1 MTHKGDPKEEK
12 RPYEKPVLRVI
23 ELAAEEVLAVGCK
36 TQQTGTSGFGNGK
49 AICTFPRQCYGPG
62 S

>member
-1 MTHKGDPKEEK
+1 MKDDVNIKNTKKV
-12 RPYEKPVLRVI
+12 YEKPCLRSI

-36 TQQTGTSGFGNGK
+36 TQGSPSVGRPTCNGRP
-49 AICTFPRQCYGPG
+49 CSQRG

>member
-1 MTHKGDPKEEK
+1 MTDRDDGKKDK
-12 RPYEKPVLRVI
+12 RSYETPVLRII

-36 TQQTGTSGFGNGK
+36 TQAVGTAGFGNGK
-49 AICTFPRQCYGPG
+49 AVCTFPRQCYGAG

>member
-1 MTHKGDPKEEK
+1 MNDSDDAQREK
-12 RPYEKPVLRVI
+12 RFYEKPVLRII

-36 TQQTGTSGFGNGK
+36 TQQVGTSGFGNGK

>member
-1 MTHKGDPKEEK
+1 MPDNDDTKKTK

-36 TQQTGTSGFGNGK
+36 TQSAGTSGFGNGK
-49 AICTFPRQCYGPG
+49 TLCTFPRQCYGPG

>member
-1 MTHKGDPKEEK
+1 MKDRTKEK
-12 RPYEKPVLRVI
+12 PGRRPYEKPSLTVI

-36 TQQTGTSGFGNGK
+36 VVSGVRGFDNAGPSCALPK
-49 AICTFPRQCYGPG
+49 TCYGPG

>member
-1 MTHKGDPKEEK
+1 MHDKDDAGKDK
-12 RPYEKPVLRVI
+12 RPYEKPVLRII

-36 TQQTGTSGFGNGK
+36 TQNIGTRGSGNGK
-49 AICTFPRQCYGPG
+49 AICTFPSQCFGPG

>member
-1 MTHKGDPKEEK
+1 MTDSDEAKKEK
-12 RPYEKPVLRVI
+12 RPYEKPVLRII

-36 TQQTGTSGFGNGK
+36 TQQVGTSGFGNGK

>member
-1 MTHKGDPKEEK
+1 MTDSDDAKKEK
-12 RPYEKPVLRVI
+12 RPYETPVLRII

-36 TQQTGTSGFGNGK
+36 TQQVGTSGFGNGK
-49 AICTFPRQCYGPG
+49 AICTFPRQCYGSG

>member
-1 MTHKGDPKEEK
+1 MSVKFDDKKLKKTS
-12 RPYEKPVLRVI
+12 RYEKPKLRII

-36 TQQTGTSGFGNGK
+36 TFSGGSAVSG
-49 AICTFPRQCYGPG
+49 GPTCMIRHCAGLG

>member
-1 MTHKGDPKEEK
+1 MNEKPEETK
-12 RPYEKPVLRVI
+12 VKKTYPYEKPKLTII

-36 TQQTGTSGFGNGK
+36 TASGGSAVGG
-49 AICTFPRQCYGPG
+49 GPTCMFRHCAGLG